1 VIPIV
6 NVGLVGKHCCGP
18 RDARNRYGPYME
30 VMSHLIRK
38 IAGRAGRSTPFS
50 VAAPALIERVRSVE
64 TCPLV
69 CERSQTT
76 CETDSSVEQSHLRG
90 WTYTGWKRV
99 DCGVA
104 TG

>member
-1 VIPIV
+1 
-6 NVGLVGKHCCGP
+6 
-18 RDARNRYGPYME
+18 
-30 VMSHLIRK
+30 
-38 IAGRAGRSTPFS
+38 
-50 VAAPALIERVRSVE
+50 
-64 TCPLV
+64 LV